1 MSKKKLRI
9 SHTITEHFPEC
20 LNTTDVKVIMI
31 GNHELLIE
39 NYCGIGEY
47 LEQKI
52 VVRGR
57 NRKLIIEGDNLL
69 IEYYSK
75 YDLKISGI
83 LHSLRW
89 NS

>member
-47 LEQKI
+47 LEQK
-52 VVRGR
+52 
-57 NRKLIIEGDNLL
+57 
-69 IEYYSK
+69 
-75 YDLKISGI
+75 
-83 LHSLRW
+83 
-89 NS
+89 